1 MHPAAEARGRA
12 EIDAQVV
19 GEPGAFDCAAHR
31 QRLVRAQ
38 ADLVHLVGANA
49 HPERHLVAYSVTHRF
64 EHLVQKA
71 ETRPLRAPVLVAAPV
86 DAGIEELRDQVPMVG
101 HYLDPLEACFTHA
114 CRGVAVCL
122 DHFLDQRPRHHAG
135 NDLVA
140 LAGERRGSVGDRDRS
155 VVARPR
161 DVAAPRMVELTE
173 RRRPVGANPL
183 DDPTVGLDARVG
195 VRDGIAPCPDGG
207 GVHRGRLADD
217 EPRPTS
223 RPRLVIRADALVGE
237 PALRHVGTVRGRHDA
252 VAQGNPAQRERREK
266 AGKMLIH
273 GQHLQRRLLG
283 VPDRELSTRA
293 HPGSMAT
300 MSISRQNARG
310 NQRQSPHG
318 VRMGG
323 EYRFLSVG
331 MSSAGRVLV
340 VSYVERSDYRIRI
353 ISVRSASQRERRQY
367 ETRD

>member
-101 HYLDPLEACFTHA
+101 HHLDPLEARLAHA
-114 CRGVAVCL
+114 CRCVSVGA
-122 DHFLDQRPRHHAG
+122 DHFPDQRARHHAR

-140 LAGERRGSVGDRDRS
+140 LTGQRRGGVRDRNRS
-155 VVARPR
+155 VVAGSR
-161 DVAAPRMVELTE
+161 DVAASGVVELAE
-173 RRRPVGANPL
+173 GRRPVGPDAF
-183 DDPTVGLDARVG
+183 DDPAIGPDARVG
-195 VRDGIAPCPDGG
+195 VGGGVAPRSDRG
-207 GVHRGRLADD
+207 GVHRCRLADD

-237 PALRHVGTVRGRHDA
+237 PALRHVGTVRGGHDA

-293 HPGSMAT
+293 HPGWMAT

-323 EYRFLSVG
+323 VPVLERGHVVG
-331 MSSAGRVLV
+331 GTGVGGV
-340 VSYVERSDYRIRI
+340 VCGAVGLPYPHHQCEIGI
-353 ISVRSASQRERRQY
+353 AKGT
-367 ETRD
+367 ETV